1 MSPPTGY
8 SNFLQRSFEKKRKET
23 NDVLLIYCLIQLQIN
38 MSVTFNVCLFVEDL
52 NEKLCHKTLGQLSTL
67 FYYVI
72 KRFSNYQILH
82 INLPH

>member
-8 SNFLQRSFEKKRKET
+8 SNFLQRSFEKKRRET
-23 NDVLLIYCLIQLQIN
+23 NDVLLIYCPIQVQIN
-38 MSVTFNVCLFVEDL
+38 MSLTSVSSYRPREL
-52 NEKLCHKTLGQLSTL
+52 KTLGQLSTL
-67 FYYVI
+67 FYYVN

>member
-38 MSVTFNVCLFVEDL
+38 MSVTSNVCLFLENLD
-52 NEKLCHKTLGQLSTL
+52 EKLS
-67 FYYVI
+67 
-72 KRFSNYQILH
+72 
-82 INLPH
+82 